1 MSKFK
6 VGDKVR
12 VVSKG
17 RSPHNHFRVGDVVQI
32 LKLDDDTALCVRRG
46 GYPSSL
52 DQWVSLREVELVRV
66 PEKIVVTTDGK
77 TTTARLFSG
86 KELVKSATA
95 KCSPRDEFDFKIG
108 AGIAVSRLLNTEEK
122 AEPEKL
128 FPLEDIKAGYLL
140 KIRNTDDGEE
150 FYMTVVPGLSYGT
163 EKLGCCARGTR
174 CYFPLSCFGK
184 ELCYGR
190 REIREIWGYCHNK
203 YLLDNKPSDRELLW
217 SRK

>member
-17 RSPHNHFRVGDVVQI
+17 RQPHNHFRVGDVVRI
-32 LKLDDDTALCVRRG
+32 LKLDDDTALCVRRD

-86 KELVKSATA
+86 KELAKSATA
-95 KCSPRDEFDFKIG
+95 ECSPRDEFDFKIG
-108 AGIAVSRLLNTEEK
+108 AGIAVSRLLNTEEEKPEAPQFTK
-122 AEPEKL
+122 A
-128 FPLEDIKAGYLL
+128 DL
-140 KIRNTDDGEE
+140 KDGMFCRLSDGSWFVIVGDLAVCDDGEWVSMSE
-150 FYMTVVPGLSYGT
+150 LREDLTWEVAGNIEVVLEGV
-163 EKLGCCARGTR
+163 
-174 CYFPLSCFGK
+174 SCFNSARITLPG
-184 ELCYGR
+184 
-190 REIREIWGYCHNK
+190 
-203 YLLDNKPSDRELLW
+203 
-217 SRK
+217 SRNVVWVRPGVKFE